1 MSMTYITPPATYSEW
16 SVILGRLKEQVDDAA
31 VLDAMQQGKIEWQTG
46 VAERFTRKL
55 VDVINFRMNMAIDKF
70 QLEMKRSSGQER
82 LIVQALIALRKELL
96 FLSKAVCIPA
106 IPEKNRIQY
115 QQLIISQANSIQ
127 SSLEE
132 SAKQDRSGKLAC
144 IVKNTKVNMF

>member
-82 LIVQALIALRKELL
+82 LIIQALIALRKELF

>member
-16 SVILGRLKEQVDDAA
+16 SVVLGRLKEQVDDAA

-82 LIVQALIALRKELL
+82 LIIQALIALRKELL
-96 FLSKAVCIPA
+96 FLSKSVCIPA

>member
-1 MSMTYITPPATYSEW
+1 MSMIYITPPATYSEW
-16 SVILGRLKEQVDDAA
+16 SVILGKLKEQVDDAA

-55 VDVINFRMNMAIDKF
+55 VDVINLRMNMAIDKF

-132 SAKQDRSGKLAC
+132 SAKQDRSGKLTC
-144 IVKNTKVNMF
+144 IVKNTKVNTF

>member
-1 MSMTYITPPATYSEW
+1 MSMIYITPPATYSEW
-16 SVILGRLKEQVDDAA
+16 SVILGKLKEQVDDAA

-132 SAKQDRSGKLAC
+132 SAKQDRSGKLTC
-144 IVKNTKVNMF
+144 IVKNTKVNTF

>member
-31 VLDAMQQGKIEWQTG
+31 VLDAMQQGKIEWQAG

>member
-31 VLDAMQQGKIEWQTG
+31 VLDAMQQGKIEWQAG

-82 LIVQALIALRKELL
+82 LIIQALIALRKELL

>member
-31 VLDAMQQGKIEWQTG
+31 VLDAMQQGKIEWQAG

-55 VDVINFRMNMAIDKF
+55 VYVINFRMNMAIDKF

>member
-16 SVILGRLKEQVDDAA
+16 SVVLGRLKEQVDDAA

-82 LIVQALIALRKELL
+82 LIIQALIALRKELL

-115 QQLIISQANSIQ
+115 QQLIISQVNSIQ

>member
-1 MSMTYITPPATYSEW
+1 MSMIYITPPATYSEW
-16 SVILGRLKEQVDDAA
+16 SVILGKLKEQVDDAA

-82 LIVQALIALRKELL
+82 LNVQALIALRKELL

-132 SAKQDRSGKLAC
+132 SAKQDRSGKLTC
-144 IVKNTKVNMF
+144 IVKNTKVNTF